1 MHVGAAPTFF
11 VDIANPFFGQHPV
24 FSPPA
29 HPFGMQVCE
38 ITK

>member
-24 FSPPA
+24 FFSA
-29 HPFGMQVCE
+29 GASIWYASV
-38 ITK
+38 